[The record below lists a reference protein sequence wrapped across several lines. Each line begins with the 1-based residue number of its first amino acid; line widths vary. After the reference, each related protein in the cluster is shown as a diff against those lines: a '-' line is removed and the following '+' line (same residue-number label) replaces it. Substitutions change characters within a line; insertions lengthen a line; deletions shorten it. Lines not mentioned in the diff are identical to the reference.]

1 MFNVTV
7 IKMKDIKKYLIGMII
22 TIIAVVIGSNYF
34 STISEKSKKVQ
45 ESIFQTSMVECLE
58 RAVPTVGVVN
68 EEKDS
73 LQEEISKIE
82 KENKLQGILN
92 TQISTIKTI
101 QENINEKKVATKEE
115 AKEQPKEENKEEKTE
130 ETKENKENKEENTE
144 EKLQDS
150 AMATQVIT
158 NNPLKESFNSQYQN
172 IKIKNETE
180 YQLTEEM
187 LTPDVTTKNKNVI
200 LFHTHTCE
208 SYTSSDAY
216 PYTPTGNFR
225 TTDLNYT
232 VVKVGTELEN
242 RLKEYNFNVVHDTTY
257 HDYPSYN
264 GSYAHSLA
272 TVENLVK
279 TTPSDII
286 IDLHRDAIGSRS
298 DYAPIVKIGDKDIA
312 AQIMFVIR
320 NK

>member
-22 TIIAVVIGSNYF
+22 TVVVVVIGSNYF
-34 STISEKSKKVQ
+34 SNIVDSSKKIEKSF
-45 ESIFQTSMVECLE
+45 FQNNMVECLE
-58 RAVPTVGVVN
+58 TTVPTVGIEN
-68 EEKDS
+68 KETDNI
-73 LQEEISKIE
+73 QEQINKIE
-82 KENKLQGILN
+82 KESVWQGILK
-92 TQISTIKTI
+92 TQISSIRTI
-101 QENINEKKVATKEE
+101 
-115 AKEQPKEENKEEKTE
+115 EENKENAKDEKTVGEEKTE
-130 ETKENKENKEENTE
+130 KEKQLEEQTATQLPE
-144 EKLQDS
+144 GGLS
-150 AMATQVIT
+150 TQVIT

-187 LTPDVTTKNKNVI
+187 LTPDVTTENRNVI

-208 SYTSSDAY
+208 SYTPSDAY

-242 RLKEYNFNVVHDTTY
+242 KLKEYNFNVVHDTSY

-264 GSYAHSLA
+264 GSYAHSLTA
-272 TVENLVK
+272 VENLEK
-279 TTPSDII
+279 TTPSDIV

-298 DYAPIVKIGDKDIA
+298 DYAPIVKIGENDVA

-320 NK
+320 NR

>member
-7 IKMKDIKKYLIGMII
+7 IKMKDIKKFSIGMII
-22 TIIAVVIGSNYF
+22 TALVVVVGSNYF
-34 STISEKSKKVQ
+34 STIAEKSKNVPK
-45 ESIFQTSMVECLE
+45 SFFQNSMVECLE
-58 RAVPTVGVVN
+58 KTVPTVGVAN
-68 EEKDS
+68 SQKDI
-73 LQEEISKIE
+73 LQEEINKIE
-82 KENKLQGILN
+82 KESAWQGIIN
-92 TQISTIKTI
+92 TQVSTAKKI
-101 QENINEKKVATKEE
+101 QENINEKNESQDTNAQEVEKSEEPKEKTKEE
-115 AKEQPKEENKEEKTE
+115 
-130 ETKENKENKEENTE
+130 TKKENKEETK
-144 EKLQDS
+144 EKLPDS
-150 AMATQVIT
+150 AMATQIIT

-200 LFHTHTCE
+200 LYHTHTCE

-216 PYTPTGNFR
+216 PYNPTGNFR

-232 VVKVGTELEN
+232 VVKVGEELEN
-242 RLKEYNFNVVHDTTY
+242 RLKEYKFNVIHDTSY

-298 DYAPIVKIGDKDIA
+298 DYAPTIKIGETDLA